1 MIKMHHLDA
10 VDHVQSSRDIV
21 TLGTQV
27 WKADVDGVCSDFAG
41 LTSQCRGIRHLTVI
55 CRFGGQSRKVPQ
67 IVFRGY

>member
-27 WKADVDGVCSDFAG
+27 WKQMLKECALIS
-41 LTSQCRGIRHLTVI
+41 RG
-55 CRFGGQSRKVPQ
+55 
-67 IVFRGY
+67 